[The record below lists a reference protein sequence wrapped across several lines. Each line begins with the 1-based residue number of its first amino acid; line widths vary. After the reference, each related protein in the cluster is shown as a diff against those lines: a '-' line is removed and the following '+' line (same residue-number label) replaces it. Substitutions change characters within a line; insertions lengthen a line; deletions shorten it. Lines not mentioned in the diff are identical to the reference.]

1 MFIFITNRLITRFI
15 FVCVIDTVFNDKSN
29 SDEAADSQ
37 LSAEVRKEDDII
49 MKQTLFEHQ
58 WHHTALQSAMVEL
71 E

>member
-1 MFIFITNRLITRFI
+1 MFIFITNRLISRFI
-15 FVCVIDTVFNDKSN
+15 FVCVVDTVFDDKSN

-58 WHHTALQSAMVEL
+58 
-71 E
+71 